1 MNLYKSMYIILL
13 LLLFTSSAGAQE
25 DWKRIIREN
34 TSPKAFAEVYWG
46 INAFDTDNKI
56 RPDFL
61 YNHKRLNE
69 IGLNAAIIGADF
81 DYRRVRS
88 SISFIAGNYATFN
101 INEPAGLDNIYEAN
115 FGYKLL
121 KYHDLWLDVG
131 VMESNLGFESVIG
144 TSNQAMTRGL
154 LAESS
159 PYYLNAAKLGYTTH
173 NEKWLFELLASNGW
187 QKMTFGYPSFGHT
200 VQYHPNEKWTINSS
214 SFIGKVYVLLDFPYE
229 PFTIGSL
236 NNRLFHNFYVKR
248 ETEKTSIIFGV
259 DFGRD
264 TRWNQSKPL
273 FWEAYIAQFSYSFTK
288 KISATI
294 RGEYFYDPHEVI
306 SIYPGYSVLDIF
318 GFSANIDFQL
328 HELIQLRLEGRYLQN
343 REPSFGIFPP
353 PNLYLN
359 VPTEFLFIGTSIS
372 IDLWNH

>member
-1 MNLYKSMYIILL
+1 MNTKTLITISLSIIINSFLYGQKDWSKII
-13 LLLFTSSAGAQE
+13 
-25 DWKRIIREN
+25 KNN
-34 TSPKAFAEVYWG
+34 TTPKAFAEAYWG
-46 INAFDTDNKI
+46 INAFDTDSKN

-61 YNHKRLNE
+61 YNHKKMNE
-69 IGLNAAIIGADF
+69 IGLNTAIIGADF

-101 INEPAGLDNIYEAN
+101 INEPAGLNNIYEAN
-115 FGYKLL
+115 FGYKIL

-173 NEKWLFELLASNGW
+173 NEKWHFELLASNGW
-187 QKMTFGYPSFGHT
+187 QKITFGHPSFGHT
-200 VQYHPNEKWTINSS
+200 IQYHPNKKWTINSS
-214 SFIGKVYVLLDFPYE
+214 SFIGQLRVQIDYPWSEY
-229 PFTIGSL
+229 PTFTVNERIY
-236 NNRLFHNFYVKR
+236 HNFYAKR
-248 ETEKTSIIFGV
+248 ETDKTSLIFGA

-264 TRWNQSKPL
+264 ETLNNKIANWQ
-273 FWEAYIAQFSYSFTK
+273 AYIAQFSYSFTE

-294 RGEYFYDPHEVI
+294 RGEYFSDPSEVI
-306 SIYPGYSVLDIF
+306 SIYPGYSFLDIF
-318 GFSANIDFQL
+318 GLSANIDFQL
-328 HELIQLRLEGRYLQN
+328 HELIQLRLEGRYMQN
-343 REPSFGIFPP
+343 RETSVGIFPS
-353 PNLYLN
+353 PNLY
-359 VPTEFLFIGTSIS
+359 VDAPMEFLFIGSSIS